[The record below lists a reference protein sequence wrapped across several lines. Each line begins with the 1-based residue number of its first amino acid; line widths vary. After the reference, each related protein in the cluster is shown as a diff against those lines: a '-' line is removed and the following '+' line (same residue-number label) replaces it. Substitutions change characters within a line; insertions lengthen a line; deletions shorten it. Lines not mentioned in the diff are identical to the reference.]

1 MTKKEA
7 FESVNA
13 DPSPIRNSDSDD
25 ELNDLTFGDEA
36 PLEGIKFKK
45 SLFLILFSEF
55 DYAGSTKEFVKLNET
70 HTRYHAPQSVSFA
83 VYCKRF

>member
-45 SLFLILFSEF
+45 
-55 DYAGSTKEFVKLNET
+55 
-70 HTRYHAPQSVSFA
+70 
-83 VYCKRF
+83 VYF